1 MYTVT
6 HEGQRYLLSTNRPKC
21 TSLSPAAVFL
31 WIISLHVRKSMHTH
45 THTHTHTIMGIS
57 CTLPPSCESSVPFPH
72 YQHAYKLIA
81 GPCPKK
87 RRRKKKKHLL
97 VHSFISFLLLYAQS
111 ECK

>member
-45 THTHTHTIMGIS
+45 THTHTHNHGDILHTSSFLWVKCAIS
-57 CTLPPSCESSVPFPH
+57 TLPACIQIDSWT
-72 YQHAYKLIA
+72 L
-81 GPCPKK
+81 PKK
-87 RRRKKKKHLL
+87 KKKKKKKHLL